1 MTWLEVTIDGRRIR
15 IDSQYSFSIQM
26 WREYKPITKPNIW
39 RDTHIE
45 EVRGRSY
52 INIEKR
58 RWAVERLV
66 YKAHNPEWDILNYSK
81 HNQIKF
87 VNGYRGDC
95 SIDNLVIEVL

>member
-58 RWAVERLV
+58 RWPVERLV

>member
-26 WREYKPITKPNIW
+26 WREYKHKPDIW

-58 RWAVERLV
+58 RWPVERLV

-95 SIDNLVIEVL
+95 SIDNLVIEAL